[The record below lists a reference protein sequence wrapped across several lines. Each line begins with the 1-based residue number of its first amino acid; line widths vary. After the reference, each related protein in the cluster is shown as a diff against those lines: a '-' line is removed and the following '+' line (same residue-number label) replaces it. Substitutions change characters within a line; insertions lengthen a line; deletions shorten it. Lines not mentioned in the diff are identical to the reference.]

1 MRLKMILF
9 YVCIITTCFVKAISS
24 ISELN
29 CKVDNGKGSPA
40 DADWFLTYKMWTNF
54 SSFTISDSSH
64 YWKAEQMNEST
75 SSLSH
80 TMKPLLEQ
88 KNNDNEIAIIL
99 WSNLPPYFRY
109 PIHNTT
115 SKGII
120 AWKNGA
126 NGLWITH
133 TISYFPNFD
142 AQNLKELFNQRFIKR
157 RAAMVLCLT
166 VNKTAFVDLTKNL
179 IYHDPFIFFYKKPNL
194 EGSAQQLFDSK
205 EVKLLLSPYGDI
217 KSPPYANAVR
227 FTTASAEAPVQVAV
241 LSKFAKGFAD
251 FYTSYVAKVLKISLR
266 VWTPVEQNVPTEKN
280 FCHDSLTV
288 ENIEGPVLLANHTIR
303 REYDSN
309 AAWAVNKISN
319 PPWFCLN
326 QRTKALG
333 IVCIQQ
339 TDVFE
344 QFSKM
349 ATDQVTEKC
358 QQQLQ

>member
-80 TMKPLLEQ
+80 TMKPLLMQ

-166 VNKTAFVDLTKNL
+166 VNKTAFVDLS
-179 IYHDPFIFFYKKPNL
+179 
-194 EGSAQQLFDSK
+194 SAQQLFDSK

-227 FTTASAEAPVQVAV
+227 FTTASAEAPVQVVV

-266 VWTPVEQNVPTEKN
+266 VWTPVEQNVPTENN

-288 ENIEGPVLLANHTIR
+288 ENIKGPVLLANHTIR

-319 PPWFCLN
+319 PPWFCLSN
-326 QRTKALG
+326 NGRTARQSLSS
-333 IVCIQQ
+333 
-339 TDVFE
+339 FSFNFLHE
-344 QFSKM
+344 Q
-349 ATDQVTEKC
+349 
-358 QQQLQ
+358 

>member
-1 MRLKMILF
+1 MILF
-9 YVCIITTCFVKAISS
+9 YVCTITTCFVKAISS

-80 TMKPLLEQ
+80 TMKPLLMQ

-266 VWTPVEQNVPTEKN
+266 SHSREHRRTRPVRQ
-280 FCHDSLTV
+280 
-288 ENIEGPVLLANHTIR
+288 HTIR

-319 PPWFCLN
+319 PPWFCLSN
-326 QRTKALG
+326 NGRTVDQRTKALG
-333 IVCIQQ
+333 VVCIQQ

>member
-1 MRLKMILF
+1 LGR
-9 YVCIITTCFVKAISS
+9 
-24 ISELN
+24 
-29 CKVDNGKGSPA
+29 
-40 DADWFLTYKMWTNF
+40 FLTYKMWTSF
-54 SSFTISDSSH
+54 SSFTISDSAH
-64 YWKAEQMNEST
+64 YWKAEQMDEST
-75 SSLSH
+75 SSLSY
-80 TMKPLLEQ
+80 TMKPLLMQ
-88 KNNDNEIAIIL
+88 NHNNNEIAIIL

-120 AWKNGA
+120 AWKDDA

-133 TISYFPNFD
+133 TISYFPNLD

-166 VNKTAFVDLTKNL
+166 VKKTAFVDLTKHL

-217 KSPPYANAVR
+217 KLPPYANVVR
-227 FTTASAEAPVQVAV
+227 FTTASAETPVQVSV
-241 LSKFAKGFAD
+241 LSKVAKGFSD

-266 VWTPVEQNVPTEKN
+266 VWTPVEQNVPIEKN
-280 FCHDSLTV
+280 FCHDSFTV
-288 ENIEGPVLLANHTIR
+288 ENIEGPVLLLNHTIR

-309 AAWAVNKISN
+309 VAWAVNKISN
-319 PPWFCLN
+319 PPWFCLSN
-326 QRTKALG
+326 NGRTARQWLSSFAFYFSSVDQRTKALG

-339 TDVFE
+339 ADVFE

-358 QQQLQ
+358 QQKLR